1 MKNIQK
7 FILSFVGIFC
17 LTSALMA
24 QVTVKG
30 IIADAETDSPL
41 IGATVSVE
49 GTSHGTITDM
59 DGRFTLTYDAP
70 KSVLGINYLGYKEV
84 RIDINHSGNVDL
96 GKILMKPDAQTLED
110 VVVTST
116 IAVARKT
123 PVAVSNVLKDYIEEK
138 MGSQE
143 FVEILK
149 TTPGVHANRQGGGFG
164 DSEIYMRGFDHTNT
178 ATMVNG
184 VPVNDMEN
192 GSVYQ
197 SNWSGLR
204 DVVNI
209 LQTQRG
215 VGASK
220 VSTPSIG
227 GTINIITKGAEA
239 KKGGFASYAMGSHGF
254 NKLAFS
260 VSTGLSESG
269 WAMTLLGSKEWGNN
283 APQGLEFEGYTWF
296 LSLVKKLN
304 ANHQLTLTAF
314 GSPQT
319 HQQRSANG
327 ALTIADWEKTERI
340 YGVKDYR
347 YNSVYGFDQ
356 QGQRK
361 TSGYNIYHKP
371 QISLSHQWNINDRS
385 SLNTVAYISLGRGGG
400 YSGQAN
406 SDYGYSYASWRGS
419 NYGSLVTGTFADG
432 ETPVLNADGTFNYA
446 GVQSINA
453 ASENGSMMIMSESK
467 NNHNWYGFISNYN
480 TKLGSYIDFYGG
492 VDLRY
497 YKGTH
502 TNEIIDLYNGAY
514 YMDSSRGSV
523 RPANNKNASNE
534 AWRYEK
540 LGVGDVVY
548 RDYDGHIMQE
558 GAFFQGE
565 YNREN
570 ISAFLAGSVSNTTY
584 WRYDRFYYDEQHA
597 KSDKVNKMSFN
608 LKGGANYNLNENHH
622 VFMNVGYLSRAPK
635 FSSTFMQDNT
645 SNVINKQAKNEKA
658 LMIDLGYGFKNS
670 QLLMNVVAYYINWMD
685 KSMIKYGMME
695 NKTEYYL
702 NMTGVDAIHKGLEMD
717 LKYKPFR
724 WLELTGMLSL
734 GDWKWSND
742 ATGHAFNAQG
752 RALTQAGT
760 ETTPGSADHAWASI
774 KLDGVRVGGSAQTTA
789 ALGANIRISK
799 DLKIGADWV
808 YYGRNYAYYSFSGS
822 NLSLGQEVS
831 VLDPWKV
838 PATSTF
844 DVNASY
850 RFKLGGLDAMLIGN
864 VNNLFNNQ
872 YIIKAWNP
880 SAISSS
886 RVQEATAD
894 NIYCFYDMG
903 RNMTLRLRVNF

>member
-1 MKNIQK
+1 MRKYLFTIIGVL
-7 FILSFVGIFC
+7 FF
-17 LTSALMA
+17 TSHLMA

-30 IIADAETDSPL
+30 IIVDADTDDPL
-41 IGATVSVE
+41 VGATVTVI
-49 GTSHGTITDM
+49 GTSYGTITDV
-59 DGRFTLTYDAP
+59 DGRFILTYDAQQ
-70 KSVLGINYLGYKEV
+70 SELEFNYLGYKDV
-84 RIDINHSGNVDL
+84 RIRITQSGNIDL
-96 GKILMKPDAQTLED
+96 GKIPMNLDAMMLND
-110 VVVTST
+110 VVVKST
-116 IAVARKT
+116 IAVPRKT
-123 PVAVSNVLKDYIEEK
+123 PVAVSNVLLDYIEEK
-138 MGSQE
+138 IGTQE

-149 TTPGVHANRQGGGFG
+149 TTPGVHANRQWGGFG
-164 DSEIYMRGFDHTNT
+164 DSEIYMRGFDNTNT
-178 ATMVNG
+178 ATMING

-204 DVVNI
+204 DVVNVM
-209 LQTQRG
+209 QTQRG

-220 VSTPSIG
+220 VSSPSIG

-260 VSTGLSESG
+260 LSTGLSEKG

-296 LSLVKKLN
+296 LSLVKKFN
-304 ANHQLTLTAF
+304 SNHQLTLTAF

-327 ALTIADWEKTERI
+327 ALTIADWEKTERL

-347 YNSVYGFDQ
+347 YNSVYGFDKH
-356 QGQRK
+356 GRRR
-361 TSGYNIYHKP
+361 TSGYNMYHKP
-371 QISLSHQWNINDRS
+371 QISLNHQWNINDRS
-385 SLNTVAYISLGRGGG
+385 SLSTVAYISLGRGGG

-406 SDYGYSYASWRGS
+406 ENYGYSFSNWRGS

-432 ETPVLNADGTFNYA
+432 VTPVLNPDGTFNYA
-446 GVQSINA
+446 GIQHINA
-453 ASENGSMMIMSESK
+453 TSENGSMLVMSESK

-480 TKLGSYIDFYGG
+480 TKFGSYIDFYGG
-492 VDLRY
+492 VDFRY

-502 TNEIIDLYNGAY
+502 TNEIIDLYDGAY
-514 YMDSSRGSV
+514 FVDSSRGKAL
-523 RPANNKNASNE
+523 PANNKNASNE
-534 AWRYEK
+534 AWRNEK

-548 RDYDGHIMQE
+548 RDYDGHVMQE
-558 GAFFQGE
+558 GAFFQAE
-565 YNREN
+565 YTRDQV
-570 ISAFLAGSVSNTTY
+570 SAFVAGSLSNTTY

-597 KSDKVNKMSFN
+597 KSPKVNKVGFN

-635 FSSTFMQDNT
+635 FSNTFMQDNT

-658 LMIDLGYGFKNS
+658 LMVDLGYGFNNS
-670 QLLMNVVAYYINWMD
+670 HLQMNIVAYYINWMD

-695 NKTEYYL
+695 NKAEYYM
-702 NMTGVDAIHKGLEMD
+702 NMTGVDAVHKGLEID
-717 LKYKPFR
+717 LKYNPFR

-734 GDWKWSND
+734 GDWKWSNN
-742 ATGHAFNAQG
+742 ATGYAFNAQG
-752 RALTQAGT
+752 RALTAAGI

-774 KLDGVRVGGSAQTTA
+774 KLDGVKVGGSAQTTA
-789 ALGANIRISK
+789 ALGTNIRISK

-808 YYGRNYAYYSFSGS
+808 YYGRNYAYYSFSGN
-822 NLSLGQEVS
+822 NLSLGKEVS

-838 PATSTF
+838 PATSVF

-850 RFKLGGLDAMLIGN
+850 RFKVGGLNAVLIGN
-864 VNNLFNNQ
+864 VTNLFNNL
-872 YIIKAWNP
+872 YITKAWNP

-903 RNMTLRLRVNF
+903 RSMTLRLKVNF